1 MFKAND
7 KVTNPQ
13 FGTGTIIT
21 VLPDSAIVRFENNTI
36 QECPLTELQ
45 AAQNA
50 QSALANVNSEHFDEV
65 LAKAQAML
73 IESINNRWG
82 VFSCSTIQL
91 LPHQLWVCNQVLKE
105 WPVRFLVAD
114 DVGLGK
120 TIEAGLMISSL
131 CSTGKAKRILILTPA
146 PLTTQWQE
154 RMYTMFGLNF
164 DVYTTE
170 NEKSKINYWE
180 GHDCVIASFPTLEI
194 NNNSRQNKLLDSEAW
209 DFVIVDE
216 AHHMN
221 AGAQSGKTL
230 QYQLFEKMEKANKV
244 ISAVFF
250 TGTPHRGFDY
260 GFWSLMKLLNPDLF
274 DPKLNNKQQYEV
286 LSKYFIRNNK
296 QNTVDMDGKKLFHEV
311 HQHPVTFS
319 YTPEETDFYNKMSQF
334 IQQGKAYSLTR
345 EKKISSQIQ
354 LVLIALQKLASS
366 SIAAVKSAL
375 ITRKE
380 NLVKEQYTTID
391 EEEVVSDF
399 LDALTSD
406 KEDDME
412 TAVKKPQ
419 DLNFYL
425 MEDEIKNLEELIS
438 LSDKITHESRIDK
451 IIEIIETKFPE
462 DNVLFFTEYKK
473 TQSLLMTALMRK
485 WGPDCVTFINGDGAL
500 NNVIF
505 PDGLKHK
512 LSIARTEAADLFN
525 SGKKRFLIS
534 TEAAGEGIDLQH
546 NCHVL
551 IHADLPWNPMRL
563 HQRVGRINRLGQK
576 KDVDVVTLR
585 NPDTVESLI
594 WQKLETKIQSINEAF
609 KAGMS
614 DPDDLMPLILG
625 MQSNDYYTSL
635 FTEGMTAG
643 TNKSNF
649 DSWFDS
655 KTKTFGGQNAISTV
669 TNIVGNA
676 SRFNLA
682 GLPDVPK
689 VDLPDLQSFFVRS
702 IKLNGR
708 QISWQNGLYSFKTPE
723 EWAKN
728 NYGIKTTYQDL
739 FFNRK
744 VPEGE
749 NPKNLCGVGN
759 KVFNLC
765 LKYADGLSFSAST
778 VKGTKSYFIY
788 KIFDRKTYSTER
800 ITSDYLFIEY
810 DGKNGSTKKL
820 NLDEGLKILNEA
832 EKNNAKDGFLSYIP
846 EKVVQ
851 MANEAKKTY
860 SFTLPESE
868 LKIAL
873 CAQGEK

>member
-7 KVTNPQ
+7 KVTTKQ
-13 FGTGTIIT
+13 FGTGTILS
-21 VLPDSAIVRFENNTI
+21 VLEKSALVRFEDNTI
-36 QECPLTELQ
+36 QECPFTDLK
-45 AAQNA
+45 AAQST
-50 QSALANVNSEHFDEV
+50 QSALQKVTSEHFDEV

-82 VFSCSTIQL
+82 VFSCSTIRL

-131 CSTGKAKRILILTPA
+131 RSTGKAHRILILTPA

-194 NNNSRQNKLLDSEAW
+194 NNNRRQNKLLDSEAW

-230 QYQLFEKMEKANKV
+230 QYQLFEKMEKANKI

-260 GFWSLMKLLNPDLF
+260 GFWSLMKLLAPNLF

-296 QNTVDMDGKKLFHEV
+296 QNTVDMDGNKLFHEI

-319 YTPEETDFYNKMSQF
+319 YTLEESDFYNKMSEF
-334 IQQGKAYSLTR
+334 IEHGKAYSLTR

-354 LVLIALQKLASS
+354 LVLIALQKLTSS
-366 SIAAVKSAL
+366 SIAAVKAAL

-380 NLVKEQYTTID
+380 NLVNEQYKAID

-419 DLNFYL
+419 ELNFYL

-438 LSDKITHESRIDK
+438 LADKIKHESRIDK
-451 IIEIIETKFPE
+451 IIEIIESKYPNE
-462 DNVLFFTEYKK
+462 NVLFFTEYKK
-473 TQSLLMTALMRK
+473 TQSLLMTALMKK
-485 WGPDCVTFINGDGAL
+485 WGQDCVTFINGDGVL

-505 PDGLKHK
+505 PDGSKRK
-512 LSIARTEAADLFN
+512 VSIVRTEAANLFN
-525 SGKKRFLIS
+525 LGKKRFLIS
-534 TEAAGEGIDLQH
+534 TEAAGEGIDLQE

-576 KDVDVVTLR
+576 QNVDVITLR
-585 NPDTVESLI
+585 NPETVESLI

-635 FTEGMTAG
+635 FTEGITVG
-643 TNKSNF
+643 TGKDNF

-669 TNIVGNA
+669 TSIIGNA

-702 IKLNGR
+702 IKLNNGS
-708 QISWQNGLYSFKTPE
+708 QISCQNGLYSFKTPK

-728 NYGIKTTYQDL
+728 NYGIKSTYQDL
-739 FFNRK
+739 FFSRK
-744 VPEGE
+744 VPKGE
-749 NPKNLCGVGN
+749 NPKNLCGVGS

-765 LKYADGLSFSAST
+765 LKYANSLVYSAST
-778 VKGTKSYFIY
+778 IKGSKSYFIY

-800 ITSDYLFIEY
+800 ITSDYIFIEY
-810 DGKNGSTKKL
+810 DAENESAKKL
-820 NLDEGLKILNEA
+820 NLDEGLKILNET
-832 EKNNAKDGFLSYIP
+832 KKDKAKESFLNDIP
-846 EKVVQ
+846 EKVNHI
-851 MANEAKKTY
+851 AEEAKKAY
-860 SFTLPESE
+860 SFALSEIE

-873 CAQGEK
+873 CAET